1 MKEQIQ
7 ILIAQHKLFIEEC
20 EIGISSTHSRG
31 LFEVLSKE
39 IELRTVF
46 LSELENLL
54 SF

>member
-1 MKEQIQ
+1 MKEQIEL
-7 ILIAQHKLFIEEC
+7 LIAQHKLFREEC
-20 EIGISSTHSRG
+20 EIEISSTHSRS
-31 LFEVLSKE
+31 LFELLSKE